1 LTLNVLEKLNPR
13 QRRLSIGGG
22 FVLLITLLFSYV
34 LLPQIKVYRKEHAG
48 LQALEQAVTQAEG
61 VGMQLSELAG
71 AVDALE
77 KQLHGDMANLPAN
90 QLEAFVIGR
99 LQAISWRDN
108 VELLSVEPNNGETL
122 STFTESLFEVK
133 LGGDYSDLYS
143 WLRDIKDELGFV
155 VIKEYDMRSVENV
168 ADNPKLTVRLKIA
181 SYRLTQA

>member
-1 LTLNVLEKLNPR
+1 MLAALEKLDPR
-13 QRRLSIGGG
+13 QLRLLIGGG
-22 FVLLITLLFSYV
+22 FALLIAVLFTYV
-34 LLPQIKVYRKEHAG
+34 LLPQIKVYRKESATLH
-48 LQALEQAVTQAEG
+48 ALEQAAARAEG
-61 VGMQLSELAG
+61 VGLQLSQLAG
-71 AVDALE
+71 AVEALE

-99 LQAISWRDN
+99 LQAISWRNN

-122 STFTESLFEVK
+122 STFTESLFEVE
-133 LGGDYSDLYS
+133 LGGEYADLFT

-168 ADNPKLTVRLKIA
+168 ADNPKLAVKLTIA